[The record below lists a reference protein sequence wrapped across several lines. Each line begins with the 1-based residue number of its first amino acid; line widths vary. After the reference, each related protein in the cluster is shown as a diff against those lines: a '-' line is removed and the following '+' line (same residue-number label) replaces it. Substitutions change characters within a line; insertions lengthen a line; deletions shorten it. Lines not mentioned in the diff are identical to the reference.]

1 MADKW
6 EELVKD
12 YQLSKRLLLVAD
24 WIKPKSIVADI
35 GTDHAYLPIYL
46 ALHQICSKVIALD
59 VRKKPL
65 ERAKENISQ
74 FNVSDKVDIR
84 LSDGMDKLLPMEAD
98 VVTICGMGGKL
109 IMDILERGREKIDST
124 TQLLLSPQSE
134 LRLFR
139 IFLYEN
145 GIQVLREDMIWEE
158 HQFYVLMDCRWKDK
172 DIEKKQ
178 KQENPQSYSD
188 IEEMNFRYGEYLLK
202 NKNSILK
209 KMLIRDKKV
218 CLGILKQVTEAV
230 QTKKIREDKA
240 EQRIQ
245 QLHRDIQIIDMAMD
259 KF

>member
-1 MADKW
+1 M
-6 EELVKD
+6 KD
-12 YQLSKRLLLVAD
+12 YKLSDRLLLAANWV
-24 WIKPKSIVADI
+24 KPKSVVADI

-46 ALHQICSKVIALD
+46 ALQGICSKAIALD

-65 ERAKENISQ
+65 ERAKENIVQ
-74 FNVSDKVDIR
+74 FGVFDKVEIR

-109 IMDILERGREKIDST
+109 MMDILERGRKKVDNT

-145 GIQVLREDMIWEE
+145 GIQVLRENMIKEDN
-158 HQFYVLMDCRWKDK
+158 QYYVLMDCRWSTV
-172 DIEKKQ
+172 EKKQ
-178 KQENPQSYSD
+178 KKTNAQLYSD
-188 IEEMNFRYGEYLLK
+188 MEEMNFRYGEYLLK
-202 NKNSILK
+202 SKNSILK
-209 KMLIRDKKV
+209 ELLERDKTV
-218 CLGILKQVTEAV
+218 CLGVLKQVMEV
-230 QTKKIREDKA
+230 RNLKNVDVVKV

-245 QLHRDIQIIDMAMD
+245 QLHRDIKIMDMAID